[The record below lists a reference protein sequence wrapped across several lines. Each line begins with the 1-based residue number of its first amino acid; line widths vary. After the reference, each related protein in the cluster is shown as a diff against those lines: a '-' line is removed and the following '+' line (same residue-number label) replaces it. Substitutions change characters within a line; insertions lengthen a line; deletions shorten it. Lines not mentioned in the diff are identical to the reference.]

1 MRLPAVV
8 LVTGTD
14 TDVGKTLTTA
24 ALAAALQADGASVAV
39 YKPVQTGVAAGDG
52 GDMGEVRRL
61 AGTRDCLEGARLAL
75 PMAPVAA
82 AFRESTTLPAL
93 AVHVATVQSLAAG
106 HDHVL
111 VEGAGGL
118 LVELDHDGNTIA
130 DLALALPDSA
140 VVVVCRSGL
149 GTLNHTLLTLE
160 ALGARGLNAAGL
172 VIGAWPHEPGAV
184 ELDNEEFLSRLAV
197 PLLGCL
203 PEQASLLPGQH
214 FLASAPE
221 WLGIWATLRGNEE
234 RPAGLGRTTKRN
246 I

>member
-1 MRLPAVV
+1 MGAGVNGTRVRLPAVV

-24 ALAAALQADGASVAV
+24 ALAAALQAQGASVAV
-39 YKPVQTGVAAGDG
+39 YKPVQTGVAAGEG

-61 AGTRDCLEGARLAL
+61 AGTPDCVEGARLML

-82 AFRESTTLPAL
+82 ALHESTTLPAL

-118 LVELDHDGNTIA
+118 LVELDHDGNTMA

-149 GTLNHTLLTLE
+149 GTLNHTRLTLE
-160 ALGARGLNAAGL
+160 ALGVRGLNAAGL
-172 VIGAWPHEPGAV
+172 VIGSWPHDPGEV
-184 ELDNEEFLSRLAV
+184 ELDNKKYLSQLAV

-203 PEQASLLPGQH
+203 PEQASLLTRGH
-214 FLASAPE
+214 LCASAPE
-221 WLGIWATLRGNEE
+221 WLAVRSS
-234 RPAGLGRTTKRN
+234 
-246 I
+246 

>member
-1 MRLPAVV
+1 MSGARVSGAGVSGAGVRLPGVV

-24 ALAAALQADGASVAV
+24 ALAAALQAQGATVAV
-39 YKPVQTGVAAGDG
+39 YKPVQTGVAAGEG

-61 AGTRDCLEGARLAL
+61 AGTNECVEGARLLL

-82 AFRESTTLPAL
+82 ALRESRELPAL
-93 AVHVATVQSLAAG
+93 AVHAATVQSLAAR

-118 LVELDHDGNTIA
+118 LVELDQGGNTIA
-130 DLALALPDSA
+130 DLASAFPGSA

-160 ALGARGLNAAGL
+160 ALAVRGLSAAGL
-172 VIGAWPHEPGAV
+172 VLGSWPRDPGEV
-184 ELDNEEFLSRLAV
+184 ELDNKEYLSRLAA

-203 PEQASLLPGQH
+203 PEQTSLLSGEQ
-214 FLASAPE
+214 FRTAAPE
-221 WLGIWATLRGNEE
+221 WLGIRGC
-234 RPAGLGRTTKRN
+234 
-246 I
+246 